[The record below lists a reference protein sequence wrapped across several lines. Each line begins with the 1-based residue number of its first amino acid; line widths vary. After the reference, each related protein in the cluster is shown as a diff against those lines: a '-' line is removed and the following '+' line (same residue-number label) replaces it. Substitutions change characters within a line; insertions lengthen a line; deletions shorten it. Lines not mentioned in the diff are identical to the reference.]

1 MINNIQSFL
10 QRNRTWL
17 LVGLLIVLVADPFG
31 VISGN
36 FSSDSYSQIRSE
48 LSKTKNAKVQL
59 VASWDDFYSLEYNN
73 YWRAEMSTEFVE
85 RNYGEVLDA
94 ASLGEEFFNQY
105 LATNEITHILVPA
118 SSATSGR
125 IFHKF
130 GTRGT
135 IDISL
140 NSDYF
145 KEVSKS
151 SGPFASVLFQ
161 VIDPSNS
168 GQKVT
173 SPKYSLK
180 WIGVGSEFYAQ
191 KNTVTEVGMY
201 GYEYNTYYENGP
213 EVSWFYDES
222 PDRPGYLELKFES
235 SNANLGTANFEIEF
249 VAAYGPNAPTHVVV
263 FEINGAVSSTTLS
276 AGAPQKVSA
285 SIKNGESIKFLNGT
299 PCRLPAT
306 FEPADASLSK
316 ICFGITAVRVTPP
329 TQAG

>member
-1 MINNIQSFL
+1 MTNSRPVL
-10 QRNRTWL
+10 QRLNLTWL
-17 LVGLLIVLVADPFG
+17 LIVALIVLVADPLG
-31 VISGN
+31 LLAGN

-48 LSKTKNAKVQL
+48 LAKTQNAKVQL

-73 YWRAEMSTEFVE
+73 YWRSEMSTEFVE

-105 LATNEITHILVPA
+105 LVTNEITHLLVPA
-118 SSATSGR
+118 SSAASGR

-140 NSDYF
+140 NSNYF

-151 SGPFASVLFQ
+151 SGPFASALFQ
-161 VIDPSNS
+161 VINPLNI
-168 GQKVT
+168 GQQVT
-173 SPKYSLK
+173 SPKYSLT

-213 EVSWFYDES
+213 EVSWFYDET
-222 PDRPGYLELKFES
+222 PVRLGYLELKFES
-235 SNANLGTANFEIEF
+235 SNASLETAKFEIEL
-249 VAAYGPNAPTHVVV
+249 VAAYGPNAPSHVVM

-276 AGAPQKVSA
+276 AGVPQKVSVA
-285 SIKNGESIKFLNGT
+285 ISKGESIKFLNGT
-299 PCRLPAT
+299 PCRLPST
-306 FEPADASLSK
+306 FEPADTSLSK
-316 ICFGITAVRVTPP
+316 ICFGVTAVRVVLPD
-329 TQAG
+329 QAE

>member
-1 MINNIQSFL
+1 VTNRTPVL
-10 QRNRTWL
+10 QRLNLTWL
-17 LVGLLIVLVADPFG
+17 LIVGLIVLVADLFG

-48 LSKTKNAKVQL
+48 LSKTQNAKVQL

-73 YWRAEMSTEFVE
+73 YWRSEVSTQFVE
-85 RNYGEVLDA
+85 RNYVEVLDA

-105 LATNEITHILVPA
+105 LVTNEITHILVPV

-140 NSDYF
+140 NSDYL

-161 VIDPSNS
+161 VIDPSIS
-168 GQKVT
+168 GQKAT
-173 SPKYSLK
+173 SPKYSLT

-201 GYEYNTYYENGP
+201 GYEYKTYYENGP
-213 EVSWFYDES
+213 DVSWFYDQTPE
-222 PDRPGYLELKFES
+222 RPGYLELKFDTNNPYLES
-235 SNANLGTANFEIEF
+235 VNMEIEF

-329 TQAG
+329 TQVE

>member
-1 MINNIQSFL
+1 VINNSFFFFR
-10 QRNRTWL
+10 RNATWL
-17 LVGLLIVLVADPFG
+17 IIGLLVILVVDPLGVLA
-31 VISGN
+31 GN
-36 FSSDSYSQIRSE
+36 FSSDSYSQIRTE

-105 LATNEITHILVPA
+105 LVTNEVTHILVPA

-140 NSDYF
+140 SSAYF
-145 KEVSKS
+145 KEVSNS
-151 SGPFASVLFQ
+151 SGPFAAALFQ
-161 VIDPSNS
+161 VVNS
-168 GQKVT
+168 SENVQKVT
-173 SPKYSLK
+173 RPKYSLA
-180 WIGVGSEFYAQ
+180 WVGVGSKFYEQ

-201 GYEYNTYYENGP
+201 SYEYNTYYEYGP
-213 EVSWFYDES
+213 DVSWFYDQTPE
-222 PDRPGYLELKFES
+222 RPGYLELKFDTDNPYLES
-235 SNANLGTANFEIEF
+235 VNMEIEF

-263 FEINGAVSSTTLS
+263 IETNSAVSSTTLS
-276 AGAPQKVSA
+276 AGAPQKVSIA
-285 SIKNGESIKFLNGT
+285 IKKGESIKFLNGT

-306 FEPADASLSK
+306 FEPADSSLSK
-316 ICFGITAVRVTPP
+316 ICFGINAVRVTPP
-329 TQAG
+329 TQVE